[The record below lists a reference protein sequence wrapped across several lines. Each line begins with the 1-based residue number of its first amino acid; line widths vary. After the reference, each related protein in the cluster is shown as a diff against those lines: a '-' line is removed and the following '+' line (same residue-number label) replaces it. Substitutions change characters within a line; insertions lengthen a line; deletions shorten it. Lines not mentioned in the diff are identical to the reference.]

1 MSRPKKLI
9 LWLILTGLAALFVF
23 AGAALYVIQ
32 SNWFKEQ
39 IREKLITT
47 VEYATGG
54 RVELKSFQYD
64 WHRLTAEAGGF
75 VLRGTEPAGG
85 PPLVSADSV
94 QIQVKILSAFRRD
107 VDISSLVV
115 NRPQVYLLVR
125 EDGSTNIP
133 EPKTKRPAGEKPV
146 LEQLLDL
153 KVKHF
158 EVKQGVVEVNLK
170 QAPLDIR
177 GDNLQAQLSYEDGT
191 APHYLVKASSQ
202 QLQLKTT
209 NIETIAGD
217 LALDASLERD
227 QIVFSQVTYRLQKS
241 KLEAHGT
248 LVHLANPAVSLQANA
263 EIDVAE
269 AAKILDLPELRTGL
283 LTFQGEARYGAPGF
297 VLSGNVQ
304 GTRLSYRDRNL
315 ALSPVSLKSAMTLT
329 TSLFTLQGLSISALG
344 ASFSGRA
351 EVRDYKS
358 LELDGAVSRL
368 DIAQVGPL
376 LLSRP
381 IPWHGAASGP
391 VHLQASL
398 GKRSSVAV
406 QSELTIEPGAE
417 SIPVGG
423 HLGLAFE
430 SRSGSQQL
438 KQPVLQ
444 STHSQLEVSGTVGVQ
459 LQVTLDTTS
468 LDDLLPALALASSE
482 GKPAELPLQLL
493 QDGRARFAG
502 KVVGQLNHPIV
513 DGDLELDHFRAEGE
527 TVDRLRSHLKT
538 NENELSV
545 ASLTADQGPLHVSA
559 SGSVGLVNWSPEKS
573 SALHANGQVEE
584 PGPGRRRK
592 NSGPTSS
599 QSGRQS

>member
-146 LEQLLDL
+146 LEQFLDL

-170 QAPLDIR
+170 HAPLDIR

-269 AAKILDLPELRTGL
+269 AAKIRRPSGVANRTTDFPGRGSLWLR
-283 LTFQGEARYGAPGF
+283 
-297 VLSGNVQ
+297 
-304 GTRLSYRDRNL
+304 
-315 ALSPVSLKSAMTLT
+315 
-329 TSLFTLQGLSISALG
+329 
-344 ASFSGRA
+344 
-351 EVRDYKS
+351 
-358 LELDGAVSRL
+358 
-368 DIAQVGPL
+368 
-376 LLSRP
+376 
-381 IPWHGAASGP
+381 
-391 VHLQASL
+391 QASC
-398 GKRSSVAV
+398 
-406 QSELTIEPGAE
+406 
-417 SIPVGG
+417 
-423 HLGLAFE
+423 
-430 SRSGSQQL
+430 SQA
-438 KQPVLQ
+438 
-444 STHSQLEVSGTVGVQ
+444 TCR
-459 LQVTLDTTS
+459 
-468 LDDLLPALALASSE
+468 ALA
-482 GKPAELPLQLL
+482 
-493 QDGRARFAG
+493 
-502 KVVGQLNHPIV
+502 
-513 DGDLELDHFRAEGE
+513 
-527 TVDRLRSHLKT
+527 
-538 NENELSV
+538 
-545 ASLTADQGPLHVSA
+545 
-559 SGSVGLVNWSPEKS
+559 
-573 SALHANGQVEE
+573 
-584 PGPGRRRK
+584 
-592 NSGPTSS
+592 
-599 QSGRQS
+599 